1 MLGGGSPG
9 PQKICTQ
16 DIVQQLRVAVI
27 QRQYHAVP
35 RIVAESLRGRHHGPR
50 RWRCRPRHGC
60 GAHDGAAAV
69 AANRSMK
76 GPKFPL
82 TAVSKTYAERLEI
95 NDCAT
100 KRKCSMSFLNLT
112 SVWKGGLEDNRLIR
126 CTALIACVLQK
137 IQSQKSEGTTKRR
150 RYLS

>member
-1 MLGGGSPG
+1 MAGTTFLDVG
-9 PQKICTQ
+9 
-16 DIVQQLRVAVI
+16 DV
-27 QRQYHAVP
+27 
-35 RIVAESLRGRHHGPR
+35 GRDMDA
-50 RWRCRPRHGC
+50 
-60 GAHDGAAAV
+60 GADDAAAAV

-76 GPKFPL
+76 GSKFPL

-112 SVWKGGLEDNRLIR
+112 SVWKGGLEDDRLIR
-126 CTALIACVLQK
+126 CTALMACVTAK
-137 IQSQKSEGTTKRR
+137 HSKPEGTTKRC